1 MSEGINL
8 ALLPPLDVVQQ
19 VDLEAIIADI
29 ASRAALENASPS
41 DPAYRVAL
49 AAAYR
54 EMMLRQNA
62 NEMCLGVML
71 AFGRGPQLDHIG
83 VTYYRH
89 PDGTPVTRLADEQDE
104 AFRFR
109 LQHSPEGL
117 SVAGPDGAYLFH
129 ALSAH
134 KDVKGAA
141 VFGPHS
147 PTNPT
152 APGFVDMYILSR
164 QGDGVPSNGLL
175 TAVDAY
181 LWPKRPMTDK
191 FTAKAATVSHYGVV
205 AELFMKQ
212 GPDPET
218 VRAVAQQRAQTY
230 VNEQHKLG
238 GRIVESNLH
247 WALTVEGV
255 IEVRLIGWQDVICQ
269 ASEAPF
275 CDSLAVSIGGY
286 L

>member
-8 ALLPPLDVVQQ
+8 ALLPPLDVVEKI
-19 VDLEAIIADI
+19 DLETIITDI
-29 ASRAALENASPS
+29 AERAALDNASPV

-54 EMMLRQNA
+54 EMMLRQHA
-62 NEMCLGVML
+62 NEMCSGVML
-71 AFGRGPQLDHIG
+71 AFARGPQLDHIG

-89 PDGTPVTRLADEQDE
+89 PNGGPVTRLAHERDDD
-104 AFRFR
+104 FRFR

-117 SVAGPDGAYLFH
+117 SVAGPDGAYIFH

-147 PTNPT
+147 AVNST
-152 APGFVDMYILSR
+152 APGYVDMVVLSHL
-164 QGDGVPSNGLL
+164 GDGVPSTGLL

-191 FTAKAATVSHYGVV
+191 FTAKAATVSHYAVV
-205 AELFMKQ
+205 AELVMKQ
-212 GPDPET
+212 GPDTET
-218 VRAVAQQRAQTY
+218 VRRVALERAQIY
-230 VNEQHKLG
+230 VKEQHKLG

-255 IEVRLIGWQDVICQ
+255 VEVRLIDWNDVICQ
-269 ASEAPF
+269 PSEAPF
-275 CDSLAVSIGGY
+275 CARLAVSIGGY